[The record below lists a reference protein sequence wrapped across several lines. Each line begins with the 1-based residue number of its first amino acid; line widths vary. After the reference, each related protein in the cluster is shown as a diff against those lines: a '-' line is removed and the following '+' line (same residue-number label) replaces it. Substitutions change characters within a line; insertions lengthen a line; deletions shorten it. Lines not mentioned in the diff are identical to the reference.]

1 MGWAQLRDGG
11 TIFQVR
17 VGGVAVSGGRVL
29 MHRTADEEFWS
40 LPGGR
45 LQVGE
50 TVAEALRREMREE
63 IGADVE
69 VGGGLLWLVENFFEH
84 RPLDGATEEGSAA
97 HHEVGLYLEMILP
110 EHLEVVDSFM
120 GAELAGTP
128 DEFALEFRWFPQ
140 SEVAA
145 LDVRPVALRERLRV
159 GLPGGVPFVVQ
170 RS

>member
-17 VGGVAVSGGRVL
+17 VGGVAVSDGRVL
-29 MHRTADEEFWS
+29 LHRTADEDFWS

-50 TVAEALRREMREE
+50 TVTEALRREMREE

-69 VGGGLLWLVENFFEH
+69 VGGLLWLVENFFDH
-84 RPLDGATEEGSAA
+84 RPLDDTHDEVDAA
-97 HHEVGLYLEMILP
+97 HHEVGLYLGMRLP
-110 EHLEVVDSFM
+110 RHLQGVESFM

-140 SEVAA
+140 ADIA
-145 LDVRPVALRERLRV
+145 PMDVRPAGLRERLADD
-159 GLPGGVPFVVQ
+159 LPGGVPSFVQ